1 MGDFSMSYDSG
12 SSVTGTWWREPTKD
26 HWYAF
31 IAAWLGWTLDAFDF
45 TVFLFLIVPIAKE
58 FHADLNLVVL
68 VGSLTMLMRFV
79 GAISAGWMAD
89 RLGRRAP
96 LMISI
101 LWYSACNFIAGFSPT
116 FIFLLVF
123 RTLLGIGMGAEWP
136 AGAALATESW
146 PIRSR
151 GLMASVLQG
160 SWALG
165 YLVAALL
172 YATLFDVIGWRGM
185 LWIGVLPALAVV
197 WIRLYVKE
205 PEVWIENQR
214 QQKALNAPMKVP
226 VIALFRKGVAWNTV
240 TCCWWLMSAFVVY
253 YSIFGLFAT
262 YLTKELH
269 LTAAQVGWPLVFTN
283 ALTFIF
289 SFVWGG
295 LTDSIGR
302 RWAMIIPACIG
313 ALVAPIYLLTTDY
326 MTIAIA
332 FSIQGAFA
340 GAIYGINP
348 SYASERFP
356 TEIRAT
362 AAAFCYHTGAVA
374 GAFVPPILT
383 FFAVERGMGFAK
395 PMLIGTVGGLI
406 SFVITLYFS
415 PETKGKV
422 MVGDLQI
429 VVPGE

>member
-1 MGDFSMSYDSG
+1 MSYTT
-12 SSVTGTWWREPTKD
+12 SSAATGPWWREPTKD
-26 HWYAF
+26 QWYAF

-45 TVFLFLIVPIAKE
+45 TVFLFLLVPIAKE
-58 FHADLNLVVL
+58 FNADLTLVVL
-68 VGSLTMLMRFV
+68 VGSLTMWMRFV
-79 GAISAGWMAD
+79 GALAAGWMAD

-116 FIFLLVF
+116 FLFLLVF

-146 PIRSR
+146 PVRSR

-172 YATLFDVIGWRGM
+172 YATVYDYIGWRGM
-185 LWIGVLPALAVV
+185 LWMGVLPALAVV
-197 WIRLYVKE
+197 WIRFYVKE

-214 QQKALNAPMKVP
+214 QQTEKNAHVRVP
-226 VIALFRKGVAWNTV
+226 IAAIFRKDVVWNTV
-240 TCCWWLMSAFVVY
+240 TCCWWLMSAFTVY

-262 YLTKELH
+262 YLTRELH
-269 LTAAQVGWPLVFTN
+269 LTAAQVGWPLVFSN
-283 ALTFIF
+283 GVTFIF
-289 SFVWGG
+289 SFLWGS
-295 LTDSIGR
+295 LADSIGR
-302 RWAMIIPACIG
+302 RWAMIIPALIG
-313 ALVAPIYLLTTDY
+313 IAVAPIYLLTTDY
-326 MTIAIA
+326 TTLVVA

-356 TEIRAT
+356 TEVRAT
-362 AAAFCYHTGAVA
+362 AAGFCYHMGAVA
-374 GAFVPPILT
+374 GGFVPPILT
-383 FFAVERGMGFAK
+383 YFAVERGMGFAL
-395 PMLIGTVGGLI
+395 PMLIGTVGGLV
-406 SFVITLYFS
+406 SFIVTLFFS
-415 PETKGKV
+415 PETKGQEL
-422 MVGDLQI
+422 VGDLQI

>member
-1 MGDFSMSYDSG
+1 MSYTPG
-12 SSVTGTWWREPTKD
+12 SSVTGPWWREPTKD

-79 GAISAGWMAD
+79 GAVSAGWMAD

-146 PIRSR
+146 PVRSR

-197 WIRLYVKE
+197 WIRVYVKE
-205 PEVWIENQR
+205 PEVWLENQR
-214 QQKALNAPMKVP
+214 QQKERNAPMKVP

-240 TCCWWLMSAFVVY
+240 TCCWWLMSAFTVY

-269 LTAAQVGWPLVFTN
+269 LTAAQVGWPLVATN

-289 SFVWGG
+289 SFVWGS

-313 ALVAPIYLLTTDY
+313 ACVAPIYLLTTDY

-406 SFVITLYFS
+406 SFVITLFFS
-415 PETKGKV
+415 PETKGQV